1 MWRTLFILAMAA
13 AQPAAAQPSQPPAK
27 AVDLLQALAADVVAV
42 RRYESFGTDLSRG
55 YELDT
60 RPRQNVY
67 GDCRSQRVFFFEP
80 AFRRHDVRETDLDQL
95 VVINRYRRP
104 GWKDDKS
111 PRDCGEPTEAIWIR
125 AKDDYTFNR
134 SALYL
139 NFVQEK
145 ALNRDISP
153 PRGFKFT
160 CTDSD
165 RPCSESLEKLSKAFT
180 VSDAEVSW
188 DWEERKVVLA
198 QTELPDVPRF
208 ILTINIGEVGFV
220 ERVDLEIPFP
230 RYPGQASLH

>member
-1 MWRTLFILAMAA
+1 MCMATA
-13 AQPAAAQPSQPPAK
+13 GRSESSSSSRRF
-27 AVDLLQALAADVVAV
+27 AVMTCA
-42 RRYESFGTDLSRG
+42 RRISTSLS
-55 YELDT
+55 
-60 RPRQNVY
+60 
-67 GDCRSQRVFFFEP
+67 S
-80 AFRRHDVRETDLDQL
+80 
-95 VVINRYRRP
+95 
-104 GWKDDKS
+104 
-111 PRDCGEPTEAIWIR
+111 EAIWIR

-208 ILTINIGEVGFV
+208 ILTINISEVGFV